1 VRFSVNWS
9 DVTDTYT
16 YRLPANT
23 VLPPPSQLAPV
34 LNELLRGTFDLTYR
48 ISAKLHVG
56 GSYWYEDYYTEDFA
70 LGSQIVSDIALP
82 NIQPGAT
89 ATPPTT
95 LLLGYMYRPYTANTG
110 MVRLT
115 YLW

>member
-1 VRFSVNWS
+1 LVTEICRKSGGSRF
-9 DVTDTYT
+9 
-16 YRLPANT
+16 
-23 VLPPPSQLAPV
+23 VLPTW
-34 LNELLRGTFDLTYR
+34 LLRQAARHAGAR
-48 ISAKLHVG
+48 G
-56 GSYWYEDYYTEDFA
+56 YEDYYTEDFA

-82 NIQPGAT
+82 HIQPGAT

-95 LLLGYMYRPYTANTG
+95 LLLGYMYRPFTANTG